1 MKRSRSLLLPLVLLC
16 GCGGGGGSPSAPN
29 PGGPSTPTAAP
40 PPGPIPAGT
49 VLSLVS
55 GETGAP
61 VPGASVTVAGRAY
74 VADAGGR
81 VVLAETVA
89 ENGTLDVSSTAFLD
103 RQSLLRSPAATRF
116 TLWPRASPAGI
127 DEDYTA
133 TLVYTD
139 VGGAVGLKGNAPLTR
154 LRGSFNQ
161 VFVIP
166 SAAIQA
172 DAAAMAAHQ
181 DAAAALTAATGNQIV
196 YAVTSQRPTTGI
208 VFNTEINP
216 SDTNCTDR
224 TLAFTS
230 FTTRDSE
237 IFGGRL
243 TFCQTEASRT
253 TVMHELGHTF
263 GLQHSREATD
273 VMFAFLLPNRALAY
287 TPREILTMNLM
298 LQRRGGNLFPDNDR
312 SVTARSEREVTIRCP
327 Q

>member
-1 MKRSRSLLLPLVLLC
+1 MTRARRSWVLPALLLC
-16 GCGGGGGSPSAPN
+16 GCGGGGGGGTGPTN
-29 PGGPSTPTAAP
+29 PGTPTPTAAP
-40 PPGPIPAGT
+40 SGPSPAGT
-49 VLSLVS
+49 VLSIVS

-61 VPGASVTVAGRAY
+61 VAGASVTVAGRAY
-74 VADAGGR
+74 VANSGGQ
-81 VVLAETVA
+81 VVLAETAA
-89 ENGTLDVSSTAFLD
+89 ENASVEVSSGAFLE

-116 TLWPRASPAGI
+116 TLWPRSSPTGI

-139 VGGAVGLKGNAPLTR
+139 VGGAVGTKGMAELTR
-154 LRGSFNQ
+154 LRGAFNQ
-161 VFVIP
+161 VFIIP

-172 DAAAMAAHQ
+172 DATAMAAHQ
-181 DAAAALTAATGNQIV
+181 QAAAALTAATGSQIV
-196 YAVTSQRPTTGI
+196 YVVAAQRPATGI

-216 SDTNCTDR
+216 GDTNCTDR

-243 TFCQTEASRT
+243 TFCNVEASST

-263 GLQHSREATD
+263 GLQHSRERTD
-273 VMFAFLLPNRALAY
+273 VMYAFLLPDRPANY
-287 TPREILTMNLM
+287 TPREVLTMNLM

-312 SVTARSEREVTIRCP
+312 GVTARSVRETVIRCP
-327 Q
+327 E